1 LVPRISGRNIFASRR
16 YHFCTFKSPNHILQF
31 LIHVSSRL
39 HYNNMPFC
47 HAHFPT
53 CSCHRI
59 KHQSH
64 VAASQPD
71 QTSRSHAQRSQD
83 SCPSGD
89 DIEVS
94 EKVDVASS
102 SCSSSLTVANS
113 SSDIS
118 DEVEAEMNDM
128 GMSSLYRVSA
138 RDISLKELNV
148 RETVEETD
156 IGTMLLGLRS
166 EVVRPR
172 KKRTTRCRLGVGFDW
187 VVGWVLGRV
196 GKIKSRL

>member
-1 LVPRISGRNIFASRR
+1 
-16 YHFCTFKSPNHILQF
+16 
-31 LIHVSSRL
+31 
-39 HYNNMPFC
+39 
-47 HAHFPT
+47 
-53 CSCHRI
+53 
-59 KHQSH
+59 
-64 VAASQPD
+64 
-71 QTSRSHAQRSQD
+71 
-83 SCPSGD
+83 
-89 DIEVS
+89 
-94 EKVDVASS
+94 
-102 SCSSSLTVANS
+102 
-113 SSDIS
+113 
-118 DEVEAEMNDM
+118 MNDM